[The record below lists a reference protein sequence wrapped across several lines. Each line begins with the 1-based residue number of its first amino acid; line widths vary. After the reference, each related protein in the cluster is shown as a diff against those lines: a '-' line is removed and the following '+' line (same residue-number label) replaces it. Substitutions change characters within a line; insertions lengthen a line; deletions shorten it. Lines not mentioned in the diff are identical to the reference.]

1 MGDITYEDII
11 IRKDTHI
18 PIITII
24 KPSINHFFSN
34 SSPTFDLLIED
45 PILNNTWYTLNESAK
60 KYEFSGFNGKVNQ
73 TAWDQLGNGLIKLTF
88 FANNSLGN
96 LASQSIIIYKDNTLP
111 ELYINQPT
119 DFQITGKISPYF
131 NISINEPNLE
141 ATWYTLNGS
150 TTKFRFNGEVG
161 KINQTSWDLFG
172 NGSITIRFSVNDSA
186 GNLAFKDIIIYKD
199 IISPEIIINSPYLN
213 QLFGN
218 RTFNFDL
225 TILEPNLNST
235 WYSLN
240 GGENYTFLSTSDK
253 INRTA
258 WDMCDNGT
266 VLLKFYA
273 TDYAGNEG
281 SKEILIRKDINL
293 TTYINLTGSPIF
305 IDNLDSNNNWLKKA
319 TENEW
324 CSGFGTVTDPFIIEY
339 VIIDGQGTDN
349 CIKIINSD
357 VNFIIRECILKN
369 SGSSYSGIKLEN
381 TTNGNINE
389 NYIHDNGYGIY
400 LEESDGIII
409 QANAFYFHQYSG
421 IKLDQSDDNQVL
433 RNTFTNNSYAG
444 VEIRDGSDSN
454 TISWNNITNTN
465 EYGLTIGGFS
475 PIPQNNIIFR
485 NNFTNNNQHAA
496 IYLITS
502 NTKWD
507 NGSIGNYWDDYQGFD
522 FTGDGIGDKPYYIDI
537 AEDEKDR
544 FPIWPY
550 DNFTFEWLRTKDY
563 GVWGESDI
571 GRALTTD
578 IYGNIYVVGS
588 IAFTSDNIV
597 LLKYNPLGE
606 LQWQREWGSG
616 LMDGA
621 NGITTDSFGNI
632 YIVGFTETST
642 DNEDILLIK
651 YNSNGILQ
659 WARTWDGGLKDGAEG
674 VAIDSFGDIYITGYT
689 QTNTPDL
696 YNMILIQYNN
706 SGSYQWERTW
716 TYASRS
722 FGKGVAIDPSG
733 DIFVAGFYYG
743 GAGSNMFAAKYDNMG
758 NFEWDIRWGIRH
770 YSFVTDLAID
780 SEGNIFVSGLTYYS
794 GEWSDLC
801 FWKINGQSGNPIY
814 YRLYDRSS
822 DNDANSIAIDS
833 NDNVFLVGSIGN
845 DYLGTNK
852 IYLVKFNKSGD
863 FQYYEQWGDILDD
876 IGYGVALNNFDNIIV
891 CGSTESYADN
901 GIDIF
906 ILKYV
911 DFPTNPSIIIN
922 AGAETTNSSLVDLT
936 LSVLYAEEMC
946 FKNGTTGSWSDWEPY
961 ASNKQLYLEG
971 SINDTVYTISVK
983 FRNSK
988 GETSSVNDSV
998 TLIYNLPSNPYII
1011 INDGVETTN
1020 STLVVLTLSALNAEE
1035 MCFKNGTTG
1044 SWSDWEPYSTNKHLY
1059 LEGSINDTV
1068 YSISVKFRNS
1078 FGETSPIADDILYLV
1093 FLPSSP
1099 YIIINDGAET
1109 TNSTLVVLTLSALN
1123 AEEMCFKND
1132 TTGSWSDWEPYST
1145 NKHLYLEGSIND
1157 TVYSISVKF
1166 RNSFGETSPN
1176 SDDILYIIKIYNN
1189 NNNNNEDPSI
1199 SYGNFYIVIMSL
1211 TLFYL
1216 IIKLRRRKKKE
1227 T

>member
-1 MGDITYEDII
+1 MLEEIWGTNSDEKCYALDIDPQDNLYLSGNYLVKFDKFGINKWDASFSTIDLIESREIKLANYSNLFLFGSSSSSTLDVCLVKANLLPQIVINSPTSYNLFGNSTIEFNITIDDPFLNSTWYNLNGGQNHTFTGTTGVINQTAWDLCGNGTVVIRFYANNTWGHEGYQEIIVRKDNTTPKISILSPNPNQLFGNATFGFNLSIIEPNIDTTWYSLNGANNYSFSGLSGTIEQTGWDACGNGTVSIRFYANDTVGNVRFKQIFVRKDENLPEIIINFPKSYQLFGNETINFDLFINKPYFDSSWYSLNGGENYTFSGSSGIIEQTAWNACGNGTVNIRFYVNDTMGDITYEDII

-537 AEDEKDR
+537 AR
-544 FPIWPY
+544 
-550 DNFTFEWLRTKDY
+550 
-563 GVWGESDI
+563 
-571 GRALTTD
+571 
-578 IYGNIYVVGS
+578 
-588 IAFTSDNIV
+588 
-597 LLKYNPLGE
+597 
-606 LQWQREWGSG
+606 Q
-616 LMDGA
+616 
-621 NGITTDSFGNI
+621 
-632 YIVGFTETST
+632 
-642 DNEDILLIK
+642 
-651 YNSNGILQ
+651 
-659 WARTWDGGLKDGAEG
+659 
-674 VAIDSFGDIYITGYT
+674 
-689 QTNTPDL
+689 
-696 YNMILIQYNN
+696 
-706 SGSYQWERTW
+706 
-716 TYASRS
+716 
-722 FGKGVAIDPSG
+722 
-733 DIFVAGFYYG
+733 
-743 GAGSNMFAAKYDNMG
+743 
-758 NFEWDIRWGIRH
+758 
-770 YSFVTDLAID
+770 
-780 SEGNIFVSGLTYYS
+780 
-794 GEWSDLC
+794 
-801 FWKINGQSGNPIY
+801 
-814 YRLYDRSS
+814 
-822 DNDANSIAIDS
+822 
-833 NDNVFLVGSIGN
+833 
-845 DYLGTNK
+845 
-852 IYLVKFNKSGD
+852 
-863 FQYYEQWGDILDD
+863 
-876 IGYGVALNNFDNIIV
+876 
-891 CGSTESYADN
+891 
-901 GIDIF
+901 
-906 ILKYV
+906 
-911 DFPTNPSIIIN
+911 
-922 AGAETTNSSLVDLT
+922 
-936 LSVLYAEEMC
+936 
-946 FKNGTTGSWSDWEPY
+946 
-961 ASNKQLYLEG
+961 
-971 SINDTVYTISVK
+971 
-983 FRNSK
+983 
-988 GETSSVNDSV
+988 
-998 TLIYNLPSNPYII
+998 
-1011 INDGVETTN
+1011 
-1020 STLVVLTLSALNAEE
+1020 
-1035 MCFKNGTTG
+1035 
-1044 SWSDWEPYSTNKHLY
+1044 
-1059 LEGSINDTV
+1059 
-1068 YSISVKFRNS
+1068 
-1078 FGETSPIADDILYLV
+1078 
-1093 FLPSSP
+1093 
-1099 YIIINDGAET
+1099 
-1109 TNSTLVVLTLSALN
+1109 
-1123 AEEMCFKND
+1123 
-1132 TTGSWSDWEPYST
+1132 
-1145 NKHLYLEGSIND
+1145 
-1157 TVYSISVKF
+1157 
-1166 RNSFGETSPN
+1166 
-1176 SDDILYIIKIYNN
+1176 
-1189 NNNNNEDPSI
+1189 
-1199 SYGNFYIVIMSL
+1199 FYI
-1211 TLFYL
+1211 
-1216 IIKLRRRKKKE
+1216 
-1227 T
+1227 